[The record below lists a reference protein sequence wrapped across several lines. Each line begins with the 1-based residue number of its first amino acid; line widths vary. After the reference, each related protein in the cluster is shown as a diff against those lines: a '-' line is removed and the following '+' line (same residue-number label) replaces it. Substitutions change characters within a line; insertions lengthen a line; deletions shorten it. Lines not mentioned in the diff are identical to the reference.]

1 MMKLLSHLPENVVGI
16 AGSDQVDANDYE
28 TVLFPAIEL
37 ALQKH
42 DRIRVFYQLGP
53 DFIGFTTG
61 AMWDDAKVGLAH
73 WKAWERVAVVTDVPW
88 VANATQM
95 FKFLMPS
102 KVRVFS
108 LNEQA
113 DAEKWIAA

>member
-1 MMKLLSHLPENVVGI
+1 MMKLLDHLPENVVGI
-16 AGSDQVDANDYE
+16 AASGQVDANDYE
-28 TVLFPAIEL
+28 SILMPAIET
-37 ALQKH
+37 ALQRH
-42 DRIRVFYQLGP
+42 DRIRVLYQLGP

-88 VANATQM
+88 VAHATRM
-95 FKFLMPS
+95 FKFMMPS
-102 KVRVFS
+102 VVRIFS

-113 DAEKWIAA
+113 DAEKWVAA

>member
-1 MMKLLSHLPENVVGI
+1 MMKLLSHLPDNVVGI
-16 AGSDQVDANDYE
+16 AASGLVDANDYE
-28 TVLFPAIEL
+28 AVLIPAIETK
-37 ALQKH
+37 LQKH
-42 DRIRVFYQLGP
+42 ARIRVLYQLGP

-73 WKAWERVAVVTDVPW
+73 WKVWERVAVVTDVPW
-88 VANATQM
+88 VAHATRM

-102 KVRVFS
+102 VVRVFS
-108 LNEQA
+108 MNEQA

>member
-1 MMKLLSHLPENVVGI
+1 MKLLSHLPDNVVGI
-16 AGSDQVDANDYE
+16 AASGQVDANDYE
-28 TVLFPAIEL
+28 TVLIPAIEM

-42 DRIRVFYQLGP
+42 RRIRLLYQLGP
-53 DFIGFTTG
+53 EFNGFTTG

-88 VANATQM
+88 VAHATRM

-102 KVRVFS
+102 VVRVLS

-113 DAEKWIAA
+113 DAEKWIVA